1 MDDYLV
7 NKHEMKEEELDENEI
22 IVTSHSVG
30 NLHKEKLLDSSQEKR
45 RKRDFKEGAKE
56 L

>member
-22 IVTSHSVG
+22 AITSHSVG
-30 NLHKEKLLDSSQEKR
+30 NLYKEKLLDSS
-45 RKRDFKEGAKE
+45 
-56 L
+56 